1 MSGCIYCIP
10 PCNNAFPANKGGLQC
25 QPPGL
30 HTLHTLHTILP
41 VIPQHSRSLPSYPPY
56 PMLLLIPSHDS
67 LIHSTLHTFC
77 FHSHFLAEPCTF
89 ILFNYVSSVV
99 SLFLLSIYPYPF
111 SLTRNSSSS
120 FLLSLFRLIP
130 LPLLSQ
136 IPLSPLS
143 LFLVLLPSEHFL
155 LIPLPLLFL
164 TIFLV
169 PSFCHFLFPSLS
181 HFLFDCYPYWF
192 SVVISLI
199 EIFVL
204 DYLISLLLH
213 LVLISKLLFSINSFV
228 FSYTY
233 FFTFLF
239 HNTFSFSQPTQSLP
253 YL

>member
-1 MSGCIYCIP
+1 MFRNDAG
-10 PCNNAFPANKGGLQC
+10 
-25 QPPGL
+25 PGICSSCL
-30 HTLHTLHTILP
+30 SISA
-41 VIPQHSRSLPSYPPY
+41 I
-56 PMLLLIPSHDS
+56 
-67 LIHSTLHTFC
+67 C
-77 FHSHFLAEPCTF
+77 
-89 ILFNYVSSVV
+89 SSV
-99 SLFLLSIYPYPF
+99 SG
-111 SLTRNSSSS
+111 TAG
-120 FLLSLFRLIP
+120 
-130 LPLLSQ
+130 